1 MTVASVK
8 AEKCARVSDGCIVAR
23 KSIALRA
30 IGVDCL
36 LNGPQRLAGR
46 GGGGVKGE
54 GGKGSN
60 Y

>member
-46 GGGGVKGE
+46 GGGV
-54 GGKGSN
+54 
-60 Y
+60 

>member
-1 MTVASVK
+1 MTVASVI

-36 LNGPQRLAGR
+36 LNGPQSLAGR
-46 GGGGVKGE
+46 RGGVKGE

>member
-30 IGVDCL
+30 TGVDCL

-46 GGGGVKGE
+46 GGGCKGGGRE
-54 GGKGSN
+54 GK
-60 Y
+60 